1 MNMKCKNC
9 NATMEIDPS
18 KQEAVCPY
26 CGAKELICDSDAVAV
41 EKIKSST
48 FKEMEY
54 AHMENQRR
62 QQDHIEKERER
73 KAYING
79 AFSKFTIAFIFAC
92 LIAVFVSFS
101 DKYILS
107 GIIAITQTVLF
118 AVSWLIGMQL
128 LKHNKKSLYRALA
141 VLGLILII
149 PFFASTQIKLPEKL
163 NWPSSG
169 LAKNLPDPPAKYGTI
184 TADNNDLFDVDFEKM
199 TADDYRNYINDC
211 KDKGF
216 TIDPDESGS
225 SYSAYNDDGFKLVI
239 DYSDYNNEMA
249 VSLDA
254 PEETTEFT
262 WPETD
267 LSKLIPQPKSNFGNI
282 NFEHDDSISIDIG
295 KTSESDYA
303 EYVQTCIDSGFN
315 VDYKKSDKFYN
326 ADDSYGNHLSLS
338 YKGNQI
344 MNINLQVANSE
355 AATDSDNTNTLDSS
369 ETTDSNTSDIERSSD
384 IDSSSVTSELKDF
397 LDSYE
402 AFADEYIAFMQK
414 YNESDDTLS
423 MLSDYNNMLSRYAD
437 FSQKIDSYNTDEMS
451 AADAAYFLEVT
462 SRIDQKLINASLS

>member
-62 QQDHIEKERER
+62 QQDHIEKEKER

-128 LKHNKKSLYRALA
+128 LK
-141 VLGLILII
+141 
-149 PFFASTQIKLPEKL
+149 LPEKL

-199 TADDYRNYINDC
+199 TADDYRNYINAC

-254 PEETTEFT
+254 PEEMTEFT

-369 ETTDSNTSDIERSSD
+369 ETTDSNISDIESSSD

-423 MLSDYNNMLSRYAD
+423 MLTTTCYPDMQI
-437 FSQKIDSYNTDEMS
+437 FHK
-451 AADAAYFLEVT
+451 
-462 SRIDQKLINASLS
+462 KLILIILTKCQQTMPHIF